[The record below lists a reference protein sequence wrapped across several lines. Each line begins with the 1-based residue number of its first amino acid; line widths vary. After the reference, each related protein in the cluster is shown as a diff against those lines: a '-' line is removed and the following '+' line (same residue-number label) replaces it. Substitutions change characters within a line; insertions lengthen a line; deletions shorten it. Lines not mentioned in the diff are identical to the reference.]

1 MLINRNTCWYI
12 CAFYRNDIT
21 PSNILLIWW
30 RWISNVTMMN
40 LKQWHQPMRCH
51 PYRGGTW
58 QKSTVTAVVWRSRG
72 WCRLST
78 GYVWSTISHF
88 GGGRHRGSHT
98 RQPCKHQ
105 CRAHLPC
112 PQSPTAGWSGDRLSP
127 QLLSQRMPWHPIRE
141 QQVINTHKI
150 WLSHTNDKLHF
161 PSFDCITSCFKGYI
175 FLKCYRFQPLVQAH
189 GSEVS

>member
-1 MLINRNTCWYI
+1 
-12 CAFYRNDIT
+12 
-21 PSNILLIWW
+21 
-30 RWISNVTMMN
+30 MMN

-51 PYRGGTW
+51 PSRGGTW

-105 CRAHLPC
+105 CRAHLPR
-112 PQSPTAGWSGDRLSP
+112 PQSPTSGWSGDWPSPRLS
-127 QLLSQRMPWHPIRE
+127 SQRMSWHPIRE

-150 WLSHTNDKLHF
+150 WLSHRNDKL
-161 PSFDCITSCFKGYI
+161 CISPVLTASLPVSKATYF
-175 FLKCYRFQPLVQAH
+175 FKCYRFQPLVQTR
-189 GSEVS
+189 GSEVR